1 MRETRAGDKRVLFAS
16 FPARLLASRPVDVV
30 RLTVPGSLH
39 YRDVAVRT
47 VSSVCKLVQGTRDGV
62 DHEIVSAFSEAF
74 NNVVIH
80 GYEGGLVREIEIE
93 VVLGESS
100 ITVHLRDFGKSFDF
114 SSVPLPSLDDLPESG
129 LGVFIIRS
137 FMDDVRY
144 VSGSPN
150 VLSMTK
156 RLTGPLPRA
165 LTGSAKEMAGEK

>member
-1 MRETRAGDKRVLFAS
+1 M
-16 FPARLLASRPVDVV
+16 DVV

-80 GYEGGLVREIEIE
+80 GYEGGPVREIEIE
-93 VVLGESS
+93 IVLGEAA
-100 ITVHLRDFGKSFDF
+100 ITVHVRDYGKSFDF
-114 SSVPLPSLDDLPESG
+114 SSVPLPVLDDLPESG

-144 VSGSPN
+144 VSGAPN
-150 VLSMTK
+150 VLTMTK
-156 RLTGPLPRA
+156 RLTGLSPRA
-165 LTGSAKEMAGEK
+165 LTGAPNEITGEK